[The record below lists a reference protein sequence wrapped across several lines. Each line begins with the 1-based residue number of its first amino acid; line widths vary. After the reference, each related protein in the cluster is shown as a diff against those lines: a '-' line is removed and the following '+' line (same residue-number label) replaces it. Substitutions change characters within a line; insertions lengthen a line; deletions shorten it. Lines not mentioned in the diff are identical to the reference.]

1 MTDAEIKGISRYIPT
16 NLSIRIFCLIPF
28 ATLVRFQAVTNYP
41 VLFSIESWS
50 LREQYLVG
58 IIGGFLLG
66 VLLLVVIL
74 FDMVLDISHAKHR
87 RIVHY
92 RNENPNMS
100 LKFLWANATFYHW
113 FALGFSCLVFFLAG
127 RLFGSN

>member
-1 MTDAEIKGISRYIPT
+1 
-16 NLSIRIFCLIPF
+16 LIPF
-28 ATLVRFQAVTNYP
+28 APLVGFQAVTNYP
-41 VLFSIESWS
+41 ELFSIESWS